1 MDRIDLRTFNKTGM
15 KSSLIFAGYSINEEH
30 VKEMLQFMGVKA
42 DDDVIR
48 DAIGFFSAHAIE
60 FNMINLRD
68 YLTERGIMKKTA
80 SPLKKN

>member
-1 MDRIDLRTFNKTGM
+1 MDRIDLRTFNKTSM
-15 KSSLIFAGYSINEEH
+15 KSSLIFAGYSIDEEH

>member
-15 KSSLIFAGYSINEEH
+15 KSSLIFAGYSIDEEH

-80 SPLKKN
+80 STLKKN

>member
-1 MDRIDLRTFNKTGM
+1 MDRIDLRTFNKTGI

-30 VKEMLQFMGVKA
+30 VKEMLQFMGVKPTEE
-42 DDDVIR
+42 VIK

-68 YLTERGIMKKTA
+68 YLVERGVMTKTA
-80 SPLKKN
+80 SLKKN

>member
-80 SPLKKN
+80 SALKKN

>member
-15 KSSLIFAGYSINEEH
+15 KSSLIFAGYSIDEEH

-80 SPLKKN
+80 YQLKKN

>member
-15 KSSLIFAGYSINEEH
+15 KSSLIFAGYSIDEEH

-80 SPLKKN
+80 SQLKKN